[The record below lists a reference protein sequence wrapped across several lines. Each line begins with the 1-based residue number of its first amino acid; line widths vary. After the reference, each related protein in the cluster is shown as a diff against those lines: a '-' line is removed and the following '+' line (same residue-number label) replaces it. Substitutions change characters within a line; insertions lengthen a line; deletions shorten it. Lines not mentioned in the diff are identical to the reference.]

1 MDWSELQ
8 NWDEYTKLLIGLLA
22 VTDPL
27 GVFPSVLG
35 LTDNKAV
42 PEKKKIIRVS
52 VFTFAITLLLFTF
65 LGAYILDIFGI
76 TIAAFKI
83 AGGLLFLFYA
93 LDMMGII
100 EMPTLATSAQPDSPG
115 SLGIMPIGIPL
126 LAGPGTISTIIIF
139 ADQHDSLEHKLLVS
153 GVILTV
159 ALIVFSLY
167 RSFLLMDSL
176 IGEKTMVVLNRVM
189 GLLLAAIAVEFI
201 LDGIVAHFPQLISVH

>member
-27 GVFPSVLG
+27 GSIPTVLG
-35 LTDNKAV
+35 LTDNKTL

-76 TIAAFKI
+76 TVAAFKI

-93 LDMMGII
+93 LVMMGVI
-100 EMPTLATSAQPDSPG
+100 EMPTLAPSAQPAGSE

-153 GVILTV
+153 GVVLTV
-159 ALIVFSLY
+159 TLIVFLLY
-167 RSFLLMDSL
+167 RGFLMMGSL